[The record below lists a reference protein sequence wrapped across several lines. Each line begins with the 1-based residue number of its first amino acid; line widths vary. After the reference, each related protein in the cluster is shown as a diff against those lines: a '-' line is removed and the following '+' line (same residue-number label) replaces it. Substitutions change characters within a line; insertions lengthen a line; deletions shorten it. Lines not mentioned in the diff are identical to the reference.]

1 MSGVGFCRTLTERIH
16 PGRSSSRRRKIPT
29 APDRVP
35 NERLPKCAQTGRAR
49 VASKTPR
56 GIRGSNAGGTRGAT
70 RSHLHSARANR
81 VSSLHVCTSS
91 PRACTKCD
99 CRRGCQSLHTSTSR
113 DARSERND
121 YTGRHT
127 TQEAPHG
134 GEWARNAKREQEQH
148 RKSRAWRQ
156 GQQGCPACCSRQR
169 GWGWKTGKEGTREWR
184 GPRGE
189 RVTEERIATSHHIMC
204 GECEAVQEAHNIR
217 AEEEAEGQ
225 PIAKLAAAVRDV
237 GPVLAHT
244 GTKGR
249 RKGGTHGGGGNRG
262 GQWRNTRNAR

>member
-1 MSGVGFCRTLTERIH
+1 MGPVVLLASAVRRLVRLLCSGCSRMRFASAASSAARRSTLFAAASSAASVSSPPAFTRMSGFLAHTPHV
-16 PGRSSSRRRKIPT
+16 IPHT
-29 APDRVP
+29 TDDSNTHGGGQQELDRVGMVM
-35 NERLPKCAQTGRAR
+35 A
-49 VASKTPR
+49 
-56 GIRGSNAGGTRGAT
+56 
-70 RSHLHSARANR
+70 ARAGD
-81 VSSLHVCTSS
+81 LW
-91 PRACTKCD
+91 
-99 CRRGCQSLHTSTSR
+99 
-113 DARSERND
+113 
-121 YTGRHT
+121 
-127 TQEAPHG
+127 EAPHG